1 VAQINIVLHV
11 TRITNAFVILVMK
24 KLYLMKLLDVPI
36 LMNVCQGPTHVLRIV
51 SVLIL
56 RDHLI
61 VNVNLDLKVILKYRL
76 VKIIIIEKLT
86 VWHTTCNIPLM

>member
-1 VAQINIVLHV
+1 MAQINIVLHV

-24 KLYLMKLLDVPI
+24 KLYLMKLWDVLI

-61 VNVNLDLKVILKYRL
+61 VNVNLDLKVILK
-76 VKIIIIEKLT
+76 
-86 VWHTTCNIPLM
+86 